1 MFNKLHTTFFYS
13 LAKISNAKQYS
24 EKFVTKRN
32 YSSATKSVIP
42 CVLLRVRTTSSG
54 KKRKIAVDYRAM
66 ILHTVTV
73 TCDDQRTPPP
83 EVIGNF
89 RSFITGGKMVRDGGA
104 LNELSTFFR
113 VFFYFWECVYFYDVL
128 KQKFAQ
134 RAMKSTGKNLSCFIC
149 EPKLI

>member
-1 MFNKLHTTFFYS
+1 M
-13 LAKISNAKQYS
+13 
-24 EKFVTKRN
+24 
-32 YSSATKSVIP
+32 
-42 CVLLRVRTTSSG
+42 
-54 KKRKIAVDYRAM
+54 DYRAM

-73 TCDDQRTPPP
+73 TCDGQPTPPP
-83 EVIGNF
+83 EVIRNF

-113 VFFYFWECVYFYDVL
+113 VFFTSGNAYFYDVL